1 MNIENIKYIY
11 LIGIGG
17 IGMSGLARYFKHN
30 GCRVS
35 GYDKTQT
42 ALTRELESEGI
53 DIIYEDSRSQL
64 DGRLLANVSDTLI
77 IYTPA
82 VPRTAEIVRAFEE
95 SGHILHKRSE
105 VLGYLSGSKFT
116 VAVAGTHGKTT
127 TSTMIAHILTESGRS
142 CSAFLGG
149 ISLNY
154 DSNVLFSDTNLMV
167 VEADEFDRSFLTL
180 HPNVAIVTSMD
191 ADHLDI
197 YGDHQQLIDAFS
209 MFIGQVKSDGVRI
222 IRKGLNLPADYYYAA
237 DSMSDVFAEN
247 IRLQNGEFYF
257 DFHQG
262 EERIPDIHLGIPGK
276 HNIENA
282 LAAIAA
288 ARACGVENV
297 AIKSALASFKGIK
310 RRFQYVVKSERA
322 VYIDDY
328 AHHPTE
334 LEAILQAVNQI
345 YPERKLTVI
354 FQPHLFSRTRD
365 FVEGFARALSFEGI
379 DQLIVM
385 PIYPARE
392 ESIAGIN
399 SEWLLSKV
407 SGPNKILLD
416 ESQTLDYMR
425 EHRPDLV
432 LTVGAGD
439 IDRLVGPIKEILT
452 NV

>member
-1 MNIENIKYIY
+1 MNIEHINNIY

-17 IGMSGLARYFKHN
+17 IGMSGLARYFKHI
-30 GCRVS
+30 GCQVS
-35 GYDKTQT
+35 GYDKTPT
-42 ALTRELESEGI
+42 PLTRELEMEGMH
-53 DIIYEDSRSQL
+53 IIYEDSPSQVPSAML
-64 DGRLLANVSDTLI
+64 DMVADTLV

-82 VPRTAEIVRAFEE
+82 VPRNAALVRAFEE
-95 SGHILHKRSE
+95 NGHVLHKRSE
-105 VLGYLSGSKFT
+105 VLGYLSASKFT

-127 TSTMIAHILTESGRS
+127 TSTMVAHILTASGRS

-149 ISLNY
+149 IALNY
-154 DSNVLFSDTNLMV
+154 NSNVLFADTDLMV

-197 YGDHQQLIDAFS
+197 YGDHQHLIDSFS
-209 MFIGQVKSDGVRI
+209 MFIGQVKSEGVRI
-222 IRKGLNLPADYYYAA
+222 IRKGLDLPADYHYAA
-237 DSMSDVFAEN
+237 GELTDVFADN
-247 IRLQNGEFYF
+247 IRVVNGDFYF

-262 EERIPDIHLGIPGK
+262 EELIADIQLGIPGL

-282 LAAIAA
+282 VAAIAA

-297 AIKSALASFKGIK
+297 AVKTALASFKGIK
-310 RRFQYVVKSERA
+310 RRFQYVVRSEA
-322 VYIDDY
+322 SVYIDDY

-334 LEAILQAVNQI
+334 LEAIFQAVNHI
-345 YPERKLTVI
+345 YPERSLTVI

-379 DQLIVM
+379 GQLIVM

-392 ESIAGIN
+392 EPIEGVDSD
-399 SEWLLSKV
+399 WLLSRV
-407 SGPNKILLD
+407 VANNKLLLN
-416 ESQTLDYMR
+416 EGQVIDYIKQ
-425 EHRPDLV
+425 HRPELI

-439 IDRLVGPIKEILT
+439 IDRLVLPIKELLT

>member
-1 MNIENIKYIY
+1 MNIENIKKIY

-17 IGMSGLARYFKHN
+17 IGMSGLARYFRHN
-30 GCRVS
+30 GCKVS

-42 ALTRELESEGI
+42 SLTRELEAEGM
-53 DIIYEDSRSQL
+53 DIIYQDSRS
-64 DGRLLANVSDTLI
+64 LLPSDFLRDVAETLV

-82 VPRTAEIVRAFEE
+82 VPKHADVVRAFEE
-95 SGHILHKRSE
+95 GGHLLHKRSE
-105 VLGYLSGSKFT
+105 VLGYLSASKFT

-127 TSTMIAHILTESGRS
+127 TSTMVAHILTESGRS

-149 ISLNY
+149 IALNY
-154 DSNVLFSDTNLMV
+154 DSNVLFSDSNLMV

-180 HPNVAIVTSMD
+180 HPNIAIVTSMD

-197 YGDHQQLIDAFS
+197 YGDHQQLIDSFS
-209 MFIGQVKSDGVRI
+209 MFIGQVKSSGVRI
-222 IRKGLNLPADYYYAA
+222 IRKGLNLPADYYYSA
-237 DSMSDVFAEN
+237 DSISDVFADN
-247 IRLQNGEFYF
+247 IRLVDGEFYF

-262 EERIPDIHLGIPGK
+262 DEVIPDIHLGIPGK

-282 LAAIAA
+282 VAAIAA

-297 AIKSALASFKGIK
+297 AIRSALASFKGIK
-310 RRFQYVVKSERA
+310 RRFQYIVKNERT

-328 AHHPTE
+328 AHHPIE
-334 LEAILQAVNQI
+334 LEAIFQAVNQI
-345 YPERKLTVI
+345 YPGKKLTVI

-365 FVEGFARALSFEGI
+365 FVEGFAKALSFEGI
-379 DQLIVM
+379 DQLILM

-392 ESIAGIN
+392 EPIAGVDA
-399 SEWLLSKV
+399 EWLLGKV
-407 SGPNKILLD
+407 TRPNKVLLD
-416 ESQTLDYMR
+416 EGQVLEYLR
-425 EHRPDLV
+425 EHRPELI

-439 IDRLVGPIKEILT
+439 IDRLIRPINEMLK